1 MIPQRRGRCG
11 ETRKIDSREISCQK
25 RRGWTWTRRWR
36 ERAHWCQEEHT
47 SVLSNC
53 LSPLS
58 QEPCQKCPRAHSNA
72 LLEPNSRYEGSD
84 AEWSYFNYHPL
95 PSQRNWSQTE
105 DRRNLS
111 PNTSHVVPL
120 DHKGKGH
127 HDQDHKDKG
136 WYDPVK
142 APFQECQVVDS
153 LLCAQIPSIKSA
165 VIKNPE
171 KVKKNIYPNE
181 ASGKAFFRKKW

>member
-1 MIPQRRGRCG
+1 MWNEVTFVTTTRCHL
-11 ETRKIDSREISCQK
+11 KEIGHK
-25 RRGWTWTRRWR
+25 
-36 ERAHWCQEEHT
+36 
-47 SVLSNC
+47 
-53 LSPLS
+53 
-58 QEPCQKCPRAHSNA
+58 
-72 LLEPNSRYEGSD
+72 
-84 AEWSYFNYHPL
+84 
-95 PSQRNWSQTE
+95 TE

-127 HDQDHKDKG
+127 HDQYHKDKG

-153 LLCAQIPSIKSA
+153 CLRANSSIKSA

-171 KVKKNIYPNE
+171 KVKKISTPMKP
-181 ASGKAFFRKKW
+181 SRKGFLEEMVKQYQ

>member
-1 MIPQRRGRCG
+1 MRNEVTFVTTTRCHL
-11 ETRKIDSREISCQK
+11 KEIGHK
-25 RRGWTWTRRWR
+25 T
-36 ERAHWCQEEHT
+36 
-47 SVLSNC
+47 
-53 LSPLS
+53 
-58 QEPCQKCPRAHSNA
+58 K
-72 LLEPNSRYEGSD
+72 
-84 AEWSYFNYHPL
+84 
-95 PSQRNWSQTE
+95 

-111 PNTSHVVPL
+111 PNTSHIVPL

-153 LLCAQIPSIKSA
+153 CLRANSSIKSA

-171 KVKKNIYPNE
+171 KVKKISTPMKPP
-181 ASGKAFFRKKW
+181 GKAFGRNGKAIPIRVL

>member
-1 MIPQRRGRCG
+1 MKEEMWNEVTFVTTTRCHL
-11 ETRKIDSREISCQK
+11 KEIGHK
-25 RRGWTWTRRWR
+25 T
-36 ERAHWCQEEHT
+36 
-47 SVLSNC
+47 
-53 LSPLS
+53 
-58 QEPCQKCPRAHSNA
+58 K
-72 LLEPNSRYEGSD
+72 
-84 AEWSYFNYHPL
+84 
-95 PSQRNWSQTE
+95 

-153 LLCAQIPSIKSA
+153 LLARKFIDQERCNQKSW
-165 VIKNPE
+165 E
-171 KVKKNIYPNE
+171 GEENIYPNE
-181 ASGKAFFRKKW
+181 ASRKGFLEEMVKQYQ

>member
-1 MIPQRRGRCG
+1 MP
-11 ETRKIDSREISCQK
+11 K
-25 RRGWTWTRRWR
+25 
-36 ERAHWCQEEHT
+36 
-47 SVLSNC
+47 V
-53 LSPLS
+53 
-58 QEPCQKCPRAHSNA
+58 PRAHSNA
-72 LLEPNSRYEGSD
+72 LLEPNSRYEGRD
-84 AEWSYFNYHPL
+84 AEWSYFVTTTRCHL
-95 PSQRNWSQTE
+95 KEISHKTE

-153 LLCAQIPSIKSA
+153 CARKFIDQERCNQKILRRWRKYLPQWSLQERPFGRNGKSNTNKSPVTRTSENHLMRILINPLLECSF
-165 VIKNPE
+165 VYD
-171 KVKKNIYPNE
+171 V
-181 ASGKAFFRKKW
+181 GFCG